1 MVQQSNKYRRSW
13 GLFIRNNNGDGQ
25 FLRIID
31 YVTDAEGNGHYKW
44 VAYENWWERSST
56 PRADNPKLSTIPTS
70 SESWPQACRI
80 FGSCNGPR
88 TMTALIDQL

>member
-31 YVTDAEGNGHYKW
+31 YVTGSTRKLVGEVWHTPSRRPENSLQSQLLPNHGHKP
-44 VAYENWWERSST
+44 VRFSVSAMDPE
-56 PRADNPKLSTIPTS
+56 L
-70 SESWPQACRI
+70 
-80 FGSCNGPR
+80 
-88 TMTALIDQL
+88 

>member
-31 YVTDAEGNGHYKW
+31 YVTDAAGNGYYKW
-44 VAYENWWERSST
+44 VAHEN
-56 PRADNPKLSTIPTS
+56 LS
-70 SESWPQACRI
+70 
-80 FGSCNGPR
+80 
-88 TMTALIDQL
+88 LIHI